1 VTSLMVA
8 SGWSLA
14 TANTDGVHDWPLWL
28 LTAVVA
34 LIVWRTK
41 INLFW
46 LLGIGALLGASGV
59 LAV

>member
-1 VTSLMVA
+1 
-8 SGWSLA
+8 
-14 TANTDGVHDWPLWL
+14 VHDWPLWV

-41 INLFW
+41 INMFW